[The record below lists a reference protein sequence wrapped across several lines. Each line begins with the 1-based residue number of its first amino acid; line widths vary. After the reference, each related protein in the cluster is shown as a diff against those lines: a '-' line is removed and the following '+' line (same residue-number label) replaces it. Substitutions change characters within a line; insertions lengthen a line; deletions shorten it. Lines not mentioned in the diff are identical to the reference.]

1 MADEPIT
8 DESSRGGIRR
18 REFVRAGL
26 AGAALLSTAD
36 FLAACGSSSSSPQ
49 GVQTTTGPTSGTAVK
64 GGTLRIG
71 LLSAGSAETLD
82 VRKPFNFPDFIRL
95 FNLLDPLFFQGP
107 HGLVSPGLATEAHAN
122 KDFTVWT
129 LRLRDGVVFQN
140 GKPFTA
146 DDVVFTLKASWN
158 APSGLNY
165 NLYKPL
171 INFNGVRK
179 LDKLTVEIP
188 LYRGIAQFPQLTFTQ
203 ASHII
208 QDGTTDW
215 NKPVGTG
222 PFKLESFTPGSRSV
236 FTANKNYWRSPEPYV
251 DTLVIDSSYT
261 ADPARL
267 NALLAG
273 DLDIVPSVPPAL
285 AKAQAS
291 GNRIVLGNQNGPAFI
306 AVTMRTDQAPF
317 TDVAVRQA
325 MKLIPDRS
333 TIVSSAFDGFAVPG
347 NDCPGNTLQYWA
359 SDLKAVHDP
368 EKAKAMLKQAGQGSL
383 SLPLYTSAVLAGMN
397 ETATLF
403 AEQAAAAGVK
413 VSVVRDDPATYYST
427 GSPGG
432 SWPNKHFSTNNW
444 VIGQGSLP
452 LFYLSALYHN
462 APYNETHWHSAQGD
476 KLLDEALAD
485 ANPSSAEQKWHAVQK
500 LQYDEGGYIV
510 TSALNNVDGYS
521 TKVRGIQTTQAGP
534 CNYWDFKTAWLAS

>member
-1 MADEPIT
+1 
-8 DESSRGGIRR
+8 
-18 REFVRAGL
+18 
-26 AGAALLSTAD
+26 
-36 FLAACGSSSSSPQ
+36 
-49 GVQTTTGPTSGTAVK
+49 VK
-64 GGTLRIG
+64 GGTLRVG

-122 KDFTVWT
+122 SDFTVWT
-129 LRLRDGVVFQN
+129 LRLRDGVVWQD

-165 NLYKPL
+165 QLYKPL

-188 LYRGIAQFPQLTFTQ
+188 LYRGIAQFPQLCFTQ
-203 ASHII
+203 ASHIV
-208 QDGTTDW
+208 QDGMTNW

-236 FTANKNYWRSPEPYV
+236 FTANRNYWGSPEPYA
-251 DTLVIDSSYT
+251 DTLVIDSSFT

-267 NALLAG
+267 NALSAG

-285 AKAQAS
+285 AKAEESAK
-291 GNRIVLGNQNGPAFI
+291 RVVLGNQNGPAFI
-306 AVTMRTDQAPF
+306 AVTMRVDQAPF
-317 TDVAVRQA
+317 TDVRVRQA
-325 MKLIPDRS
+325 MKLIPDRAA
-333 TIVSSAFDGFAVPG
+333 IVSSALDGFAVPG

-359 SDLKAVHDP
+359 SDLKPVHDP
-368 EKAKAMLKQAGQGSL
+368 QKAKSMLKSAGQGSL

-403 AEQAAAAGVK
+403 AEQAAAAGVT

-432 SWPNKHFSTNNW
+432 TWPNKHFSVNNW

-452 LFYLSALYHN
+452 LFYLSALYHT
-462 APYNETHWHSAQGD
+462 APYDETHWHNAASD
-476 KLLDEALAD
+476 TLLDEALAD
-485 ANPSSAEQKWHAVQK
+485 SIPASAEQKWHAVQK

-521 TKVRGIQTTQAGP
+521 TKVRGIQTTEAGP
-534 CNYWDFKTAWLAS
+534 CNYWDFKTAWLAA

>member
-1 MADEPIT
+1 VADEPIT
-8 DESSRGGIRR
+8 DQPNGAGIRR
-18 REFVRAGL
+18 RDFVRAGV
-26 AGAALLSTAD
+26 AGVALFSGVD
-36 FLAACGSSSSSPQ
+36 FLAACGSSSSSPT
-49 GVQTTTGPTSGTAVK
+49 GVQTSTGPASGTPVK
-64 GGTLRIG
+64 GGTLRVG

-129 LRLRDGVVFQN
+129 LRLRDGVVWQD

-146 DDVVFTLKASWN
+146 DDVVYTLNASWN

-171 INFNGVRK
+171 IDFKGVRK
-179 LDKLTVEIP
+179 RDKLTVEIP
-188 LYRGIAQFPQLTFTQ
+188 LLRGIAQFPQLTFTQ

-208 QDGTTDW
+208 QDGTKDF

-236 FTANKNYWRSPEPYV
+236 FTANKNYWRTPEPYV
-251 DTLVIDSSYT
+251 DTLIIDSSFT

-285 AKAQAS
+285 AKAQESAK
-291 GNRIVLGNQNGPAFI
+291 RIVLGNQNGPGFI
-306 AVTMRTDQAPF
+306 AVTMRVDQAPF
-317 TDVAVRQA
+317 TDVRVRQA
-325 MKLIPDRS
+325 MKHIPDRPA
-333 TIVSSAFDGFAVPG
+333 IVESAFDGFASPG

-359 SDLKAVHDP
+359 SDLKPAHDP
-368 EKAKAMLKQAGQGSL
+368 QKAKSMLKAAGQESL
-383 SLPLYTSAVLAGMN
+383 SLPLYTSAYLAGMN

-403 AEQAAAAGVK
+403 ANQASAAGVN

-432 SWPNKHFSTNNW
+432 TWPNKHFSINNW

-452 LFYLSALYHN
+452 LFYLSALYQN
-462 APYNETHWHSAQGD
+462 APYNETHWHNTKGD
-476 KLLDEALAD
+476 QLLDDALAEG
-485 ANPSSAEQKWHAVQK
+485 NPAAAEQKWHAVQQ
-500 LQYDEGGYIV
+500 LQFDEGGYIV
-510 TSALNNVDGYS
+510 TSALNWVDGYS
-521 TKVRGIQTTQAGP
+521 TKVRGIQTTEAGP
-534 CNYWDFKTAWLAS
+534 CNYWDFKSAWLTT

>member
-8 DESSRGGIRR
+8 DEPSGEGITR
-18 REFVRAGL
+18 REFVRAGV
-26 AGAALLSTAD
+26 AGVALLSSAE
-36 FLAACGSSSSSPQ
+36 FLAAYGSSSAFAK
-49 GVQTTTGPTSGTAVK
+49 GVQTSTGPAGGKPVK

-95 FNLLDPLFFQGP
+95 FNLLDPLFIQGP

-129 LRLRDGVVFQN
+129 LRLRAGVVWQD

-146 DDVVFTLKASWN
+146 DDVVYTLKASWN

-165 NLYKPL
+165 QLYKPI
-171 INFNGVRK
+171 INFKGVRK

-188 LYRGIAQFPQLTFTQ
+188 LFRGIAQFPQLTFTQ

-208 QDGTTDW
+208 QNGTTNF

-236 FTANKNYWRSPEPYV
+236 FTANHNYWGSPEPYV
-251 DTLVIDSSYT
+251 DTLIIDSSYT
-261 ADPARL
+261 SDPARL

-285 AKAQAS
+285 AKAQESAK
-291 GNRIVLGNQNGPAFI
+291 RIVLGNQNGPAFI

-317 TDVAVRQA
+317 TDVHVRQA
-325 MKLIPDRS
+325 MKLIPDRPAL
-333 TIVSSAFDGFAVPG
+333 VLDAFDGFAAPG

-368 EKAKAMLKQAGQGSL
+368 EKAKSMLKRAGHGSL
-383 SLPLYTSAVLAGMN
+383 SLALYSSEVLAGMN

-403 AEQAAAAGVK
+403 AEQATAAGVN

-432 SWPNKHFSTNNW
+432 TWPNKHFSVNNW

-452 LFYLSALYHN
+452 LFYLSALYRN
-462 APYNETHWHSAQGD
+462 APYNESHWHNAMGD
-476 KLLDEALAD
+476 KLLGDALAEG
-485 ANPSSAEQKWHAVQK
+485 NSTSAEQKWHAVQK
-500 LQYDEGGYIV
+500 LQYDQGGYIV
-510 TSALNNVDGYS
+510 TTALNNVDGYS
-521 TKVRGIQTTQAGP
+521 TKVRGIKTTEAGP